1 MNREQL
7 NDFYAPLHRAGTA
20 MLKTVRAL
28 GYNARLC
35 YCNLHEVKV
44 EGGYQTKYFP
54 LPEVEI
60 RDAALSADLGI
71 ALDGSVWLEV
81 TQSRNEAMALDYEA
95 LAARAALAV
104 YGTEQYL
111 NDFLNETLPPA
122 ETAARIWQANDSHIH
137 LCFSLPDA
145 EEGKVRALLGHLI
158 ACRVISPPAV

>member
-44 EGGYQTKYFP
+44 EGGYQTEYFP

-60 RDAALSADLGI
+60 RDGALSADLGI

-145 EEGKVRALLGHLI
+145 DAEAVRALLEDLAMNGMI
-158 ACRVISPPAV
+158 GNPR

>member
-1 MNREQL
+1 MC
-7 NDFYAPLHRAGTA
+7 
-20 MLKTVRAL
+20 AL

-44 EGGYQTKYFP
+44 DGVYQTEYFP
-54 LPEVEI
+54 MPEVEI

-81 TQSRNEAMALDYEA
+81 TLSRDEALALYYKA

-111 NDFLNETLPPA
+111 NDYLNETLPPA
-122 ETAARIWQANDSHIH
+122 ETAARIRQSNESHIH
-137 LCFSLPDA
+137 LCFSLPNADA
-145 EEGKVRALLGHLI
+145 GAVRALLEDLAMNGMMGNP
-158 ACRVISPPAV
+158 R

>member
-1 MNREQL
+1 M
-7 NDFYAPLHRAGTA
+7 
-20 MLKTVRAL
+20 RAL

-44 EGGYQTKYFP
+44 DGVYQTEYFP
-54 LPEVEI
+54 MPEVEI

-81 TQSRNEAMALDYEA
+81 TLSRDEALALYYKA

-111 NDFLNETLPPA
+111 NDYLNETLPPA
-122 ETAARIWQANDSHIH
+122 ETAARIRQSNESHIH
-137 LCFSLPDA
+137 LCFSLPNADA
-145 EEGKVRALLGHLI
+145 GAVRALLEDLAMNGMMGNP
-158 ACRVISPPAV
+158 R

>member
-1 MNREQL
+1 M
-7 NDFYAPLHRAGTA
+7 
-20 MLKTVRAL
+20 RAL

-44 EGGYQTKYFP
+44 EGGYQTEYFP

-60 RDAALSADLGI
+60 RDGALSADLGI

-81 TQSRNEAMALDYEA
+81 TLSRDEALALYYKA

-111 NDFLNETLPPA
+111 NDYLNETLPPA
-122 ETAARIWQANDSHIH
+122 ETAARIRQSNESHIH
-137 LCFSLPDA
+137 LCFSLPNADA
-145 EEGKVRALLGHLI
+145 GAVRALLEDLAMNGMMGNP
-158 ACRVISPPAV
+158 R